1 MTYRQAQEFLK
12 MLTPDERQ
20 LIYDLLDALR
30 CVERKD
36 DSDGQIR
43 GNGK

>member
-20 LIYDLLDALR
+20 LICDLIDALR
-30 CVERKD
+30 GVERKED
-36 DSDGQIR
+36 NDGRIR
-43 GNGK
+43 EAGK

>member
-20 LIYDLLDALR
+20 LIYDLIDALR
-30 CVERKD
+30 GVERKED
-36 DSDGQIR
+36 NDGRIR
-43 GNGK
+43 ETGK

>member
-20 LIYDLLDALR
+20 LVYDLIDALR
-30 CVERKD
+30 GVERKED
-36 DSDGQIR
+36 NDGRIR
-43 GNGK
+43 ETGK

>member
-20 LIYDLLDALR
+20 LIYDLIDALR
-30 CVERKD
+30 GVERKE
-36 DSDGQIR
+36 DSDGRIR
-43 GNGK
+43 EVSH